1 MGKARQQP
9 GSCLAADVLR
19 ADVTSENGAA
29 VHQVSGLGL
38 RVSRTHSHLR
48 KRLISHVKEGSAG
61 PPLTVRC
68 SAADASRTWRQRP
81 RGLISFTVSSRSAP
95 TFPEVTDA
103 GAGRECEGTRRCNDK
118 RAAPASAPQLRQPH
132 GVLAPRD
139 PSFAQ
144 GALV

>member
-48 KRLISHVKEGSAG
+48 KRLISHVKEGSVGTSPADG
-61 PPLTVRC
+61 ETLCSTTLPAPGGRDRGASFPSQSLPDRPPLRSPMRAPGA
-68 SAADASRTWRQRP
+68 SAR
-81 RGLISFTVSSRSAP
+81 
-95 TFPEVTDA
+95 
-103 GAGRECEGTRRCNDK
+103 
-118 RAAPASAPQLRQPH
+118 APAAATTSARHLRARRS